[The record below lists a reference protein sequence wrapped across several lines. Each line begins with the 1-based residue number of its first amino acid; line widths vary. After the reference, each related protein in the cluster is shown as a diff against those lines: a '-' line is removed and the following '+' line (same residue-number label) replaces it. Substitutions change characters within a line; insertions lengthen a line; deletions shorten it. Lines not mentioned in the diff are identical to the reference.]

1 MKERHKLLIGVV
13 PILLVAALIALAA
26 GAATGTSGSTQPPP
40 LPTPEAPPDVPN
52 PGPPMTDE
60 EREEVKRG
68 RDHSRQEW
76 GPHTAGTVIEIAG
89 RQVQLP
95 EDVQVETVI
104 SEGLCAPGE
113 ICLDFP
119 IWVLQR
125 GDLRLAIAEQ
135 SGRPAPGRGIPEAFD
150 FVREALR

>member
-1 MKERHKLLIGVV
+1 MIGVIPV
-13 PILLVAALIALAA
+13 LLVAALIALAA
-26 GAATGTSGSTQPPP
+26 GAATGTSDSTQSPP

-60 EREEVKRG
+60 EREEVKR
-68 RDHSRQEW
+68 RRAHSRQEW

-95 EDVQVETVI
+95 EDVHVETVI

-125 GDLRLAIAEQ
+125 GDLRLAIAKQ
-135 SGRPAPGRGIPEAFD
+135 SGRLVPGNPTAEAFD
-150 FVREALR
+150 FISEALR